1 MQIEH
6 FIPPDDTRAN
16 YAGLL
21 LHGAHR
27 SPVKVKKSQFLGFRM
42 ITEASN
48 QTKVMLYM
56 GKKGFFGG
64 FYPFPSKSES
74 YTKFEKNW

>member
-1 MQIEH
+1 MRKGKKVMI
-6 FIPPDDTRAN
+6 FGFPDHHR
-16 YAGLL
+16 GLK
-21 LHGAHR
+21 
-27 SPVKVKKSQFLGFRM
+27 SPW
-42 ITEASN
+42 
-48 QTKVMLYM
+48 TKVTLHM

>member
-1 MQIEH
+1 MTGCGKIC
-6 FIPPDDTRAN
+6 ILVCTPPVVDGHNVLNLD
-16 YAGLL
+16 
-21 LHGAHR
+21 
-27 SPVKVKKSQFLGFRM
+27 F

-48 QTKVMLYM
+48 QTKVTLHM